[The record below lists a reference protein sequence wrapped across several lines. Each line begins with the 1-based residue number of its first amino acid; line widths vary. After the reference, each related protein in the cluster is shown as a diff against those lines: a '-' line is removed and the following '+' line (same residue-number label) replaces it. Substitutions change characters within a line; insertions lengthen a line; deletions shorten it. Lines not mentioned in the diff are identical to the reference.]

1 MKLQN
6 KKDYRNAVEILN
18 KAAYAYYTL
27 DNPIMTDSD
36 YDKLYFQ
43 VVDYEK
49 ENGFDIDSPTQR
61 VGDQI
66 LDGFEKAK
74 HIEKMYSLNDV
85 FNENG
90 FLEWTAGIKKDYPN
104 AIFYQEPKYDG
115 LSLNLLYK
123 KGILIS
129 AITRG
134 NGEVGEDVTANAKY
148 ILGIPMNIEYKG
160 ILEIRGEVV
169 IFKKDFEKINQWRID
184 QGKNAFSNE
193 RNAASGSLRSFE
205 SESVKNSRLRFTP
218 YGLGFSDIEFEK
230 QSESYKWILSQGF
243 VNWNPKIDLI
253 SNSLTPEDL
262 IYSYER
268 IINNRG
274 DYPMLLDGMVVK
286 VDQKDIQEDLGF
298 TSKFP
303 KWAIAF
309 KFPAQEKHTKLVDV
323 IAQVGKTGAI
333 TPVGIVS
340 PVEFEGVTVNRVTLH
355 NYQEIERM
363 NLHTGDIVSII
374 RSGDVIPKILGVD
387 FTKRNENNIHVIEE
401 PSICPICESTTEYR
415 QTANGEET
423 AVLYCSNYNCPA
435 VLKGRL
441 EYAAGKKALDIPG
454 FGEAVVNELINKGFV
469 NSLSDIFELTKEEL
483 LTLEGFAKRK
493 AEITIEAIKNVQ
505 NKPLEAH
512 RLLNAIDIPTI
523 GESASKK
530 LVNEFKHKVF
540 TGELSYEELIQVQDI
555 GDTSANAYVDFFSKE
570 NNKIEVDKLL
580 DLINLKFPEEIIIP
594 EGSTIINKKFVITG
608 TLSKSRGH
616 FKDLIEKNG
625 GKVTG
630 SVSKNTDYLLA
641 GEEAGSKLEKAEKLG
656 VEILNEN
663 QFLELLN

>member
-540 TGELSYEELIQVQDI
+540 TGELSYEELVQVQDI